1 MGEQKVEEPKNEAE
15 KKPEAEAKKEEAPVP
30 IVLKLDMHCEGCVK
44 KIKRSVRHLGG
55 VQDVKADMSSNK
67 LTVFGDV
74 DPTLVQAKLAEKT
87 KKKVE
92 LISAPPP
99 KKDAVAA
106 DKKPD
111 EKPPEKKAEEK
122 KPDQKKP
129 EEDKKPK
136 ESTVVLK
143 IRLHCDGCISKIRRI
158 ILKIKGVESVAI
170 DGAKDLVTVK
180 GTMDV
185 KELTPYLKDK
195 LKRNVEV
202 VPPPKKD
209 EKKEEKDGGGE
220 KKEAKEGGGGEKKE
234 AETKPAGGGDDEKKK
249 DEAPKM
255 EVSKMEYYGFPPP
268 TLWYNGHEASEP
280 GYAMEVHP
288 GYANQGYYGNPVY
301 VNQGY
306 PNPVENPPFYVHP
319 HQHPQMFSDE
329 NPNACSVM

>member
-1 MGEQKVEEPKNEAE
+1 MGEQKVEESKNESE
-15 KKPEAEAKKEEAPVP
+15 KKPEPEAKKEEAPIP

-44 KIKRSVRHLGG
+44 KIKRSVRHLG

-67 LTVFGDV
+67 LTVFGEV

-92 LISAPPP
+92 LVSAPPP
-99 KKDAVAA
+99 KKDAAA
-106 DKKPD
+106 DKKSD

-122 KPDQKKP
+122 KPDEKKP

-170 DGAKDLVTVK
+170 DGAKDLVAVK

-185 KELTPYLKDK
+185 NELTPYLKDK

-202 VPPPKKD
+202 VPPPKKEED
-209 EKKEEKDGGGE
+209 KKEKDGGGE

-234 AETKPAGGGDDEKKK
+234 AEAKPAAGGDGGEKKEE
-249 DEAPKM
+249 EAPKM

-268 TLWYNGHEASEP
+268 TYWYNEHVASEP

-288 GYANQGYYGNPVY
+288 GYVNQGYYGNPGY
-301 VNQGY
+301 VHQGY
-306 PNPVENPPFYVHP
+306 PNPVPPPPFYMQQDP
-319 HQHPQMFSDE
+319 HPQMFSDE